1 MTESTRTESTM
12 STESR
17 PKVSHE
23 RHQQGARR
31 IYQQA
36 ILKAIESLGDFQMR
50 SSIDAVRRLTQ
61 DILEDQSWNE
71 ILFLM
76 TFKSVV
82 KSGDVALYP
91 HVSAELSPEYKRQ
104 RTDSLLQKLE
114 NCMEALPE
122 LPLDEP
128 PMNLDI
134 KLDHAKTKV
143 HPAHKDPP
151 KRRSEHEKW
160 KIVPKAVYDKTI
172 IVNPMDTHE

>member
-1 MTESTRTESTM
+1 MYPFFSLFYLGTR
-12 STESR
+12 R
-17 PKVSHE
+17 L
-23 RHQQGARR
+23 
-31 IYQQA
+31 YQQA

-82 KSGDVALYP
+82 KSGDVALYA

-114 NCMEALPE
+114 NAMETCPE
-122 LPLDEP
+122 FPLDEP
-128 PMNLDI
+128 PMCLDV
-134 KLDHAKTKV
+134 KLEHAKPKV
-143 HPAHKDPP
+143 VVHKDPP
-151 KRRSEHEKW
+151 KRRFEHDKW
-160 KIVPKAVYDKTI
+160 KIVPKAVHDKT
-172 IVNPMDTHE
+172 M

>member
-1 MTESTRTESTM
+1 MLYE
-12 STESR
+12 
-17 PKVSHE
+17 
-23 RHQQGARR
+23 GARR

-71 ILFLM
+71 VLFLM

-82 KSGDVALYP
+82 KSGDVSLYP
-91 HVSAELSPEYKRQ
+91 HVSAELSPGYKRQ

-114 NCMEALPE
+114 NAMEAFPE
-122 LPLDEP
+122 LPPDEP
-128 PMNLDI
+128 PMCLDV
-134 KLDHAKTKV
+134 KLEHAKLK
-143 HPAHKDPP
+143 PAVLKDPP

-160 KIVPKAVYDKTI
+160 KIVPKAVYDKT
-172 IVNPMDTHE
+172 M

>member
-1 MTESTRTESTM
+1 
-12 STESR
+12 
-17 PKVSHE
+17 
-23 RHQQGARR
+23 
-31 IYQQA
+31 
-36 ILKAIESLGDFQMR
+36 MR

-61 DILEDQSWNE
+61 DILEDHRWNE

-128 PMNLDI
+128 PMNLDT
-134 KLDHAKTKV
+134 KLVHAKSKT
-143 HPAHKDPP
+143 PAHKDLP

-160 KIVPKAVYDKTI
+160 KIVPKAVYDKT
-172 IVNPMDTHE
+172 M